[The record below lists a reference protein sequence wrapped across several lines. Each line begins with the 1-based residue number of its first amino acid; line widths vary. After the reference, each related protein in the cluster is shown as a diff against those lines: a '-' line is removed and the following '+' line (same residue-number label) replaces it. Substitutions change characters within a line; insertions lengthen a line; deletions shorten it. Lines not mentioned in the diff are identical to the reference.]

1 MILHNPLTF
10 NDIAISSLR
19 SARGLIA
26 CPYLRVT
33 PAHRSDRDIP
43 GEDPMI
49 RNTKGTASRRE
60 WLSAAIIPLA
70 LAACGGESAKP
81 AEHVEAPATPAST
94 PVIPASG
101 PVVTSDAG
109 ATVPRAVR
117 YEDAE
122 AEFKAGN
129 YTEAKTLFKSYAES
143 KPANVFGWYMLGLS
157 SWKSGDLNG
166 AVEAFDSALARD
178 PKHVKS
184 LLNSARVLMDLG
196 RDSEALERAQHRLGH
211 IDEAVSAYREALVLD
226 ESDVWAMNN
235 LGMLYIEQKDPQSAL
250 GPLARAVQL
259 KPESPIF
266 QNNLGMA
273 LELTGHVTEAR
284 RAYDDAIK
292 ADSGYTKAQANARR
306 LGDVVVDSTGTIGVD
321 LKELAEVFRQQVKMW
336 KESVKQPTG

>member
-1 MILHNPLTF
+1 
-10 NDIAISSLR
+10 
-19 SARGLIA
+19 
-26 CPYLRVT
+26 
-33 PAHRSDRDIP
+33 
-43 GEDPMI
+43 MI

-81 AEHVEAPATPAST
+81 AEAVQAPATPAST

-122 AEFKAGN
+122 ALFKAGN

-166 AVEAFDSALARD
+166 AVEAFDSALTRD

-196 RDSEALERAQHRLGH
+196 RDSEALERVNTARSLDSTSAEGIRLLARAQHRLGH
-211 IDEAVSAYREALVLD
+211 IDEAVSAYREALVRD